1 MMCLHL
7 KVSQAVP
14 VSKALLDLAY
24 ILSLFVHTYFIHCTK
39 RESKVDFC
47 GMRLCASRHNCL
59 SVTAVSSDAELV
71 RMLSVQEA
79 KPSSD
84 KRNLTRL

>member
-1 MMCLHL
+1 MMCVDA
-7 KVSQAVP
+7 KMSQAVP

-39 RESKVDFC
+39 RESEVDFW